1 MFNKLLVP
9 LDGTTEA
16 AAALPAA
23 TTLARVTGAS
33 ITLIRVPASDG
44 DPAEALMGDHIAED
58 ELRATV
64 EEIRRFALRATALKP
79 RMTSAANG

>member
-9 LDGTTEA
+9 LDGTTDA

-23 TTLARVTGAS
+23 TTLARATGAS
-33 ITLIRVPASDG
+33 ITLVRVPASGG

-58 ELRATV
+58 DLRCH
-64 EEIRRFALRATALKP
+64 
-79 RMTSAANG
+79 S